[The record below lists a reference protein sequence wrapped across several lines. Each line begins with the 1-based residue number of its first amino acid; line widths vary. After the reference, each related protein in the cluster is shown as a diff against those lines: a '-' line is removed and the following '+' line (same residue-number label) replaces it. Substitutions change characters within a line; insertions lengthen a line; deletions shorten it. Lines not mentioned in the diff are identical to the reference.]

1 MLADCD
7 LLIFDCDGVLV
18 DSERLAVEAFVQV
31 MNDAGVK
38 ATTAMVERCFGMKQ
52 ADVLLI
58 VSEQTGQDIPQSV
71 AQDLWPATRT
81 AFERSLRPMPGIAD
95 FLEGIPPVRK
105 CVASSS
111 NPERIALSLK
121 LTGLDAIFGEHVFS
135 SHQVAR
141 GKPAPDLFLFA
152 AASMGV
158 DPARCSVIEDSV
170 YGIQGARAAGMT
182 AIGFVGGSH
191 IAPGHDGEL
200 TKVGASFVEESWAGM
215 LRRALG

>member
-1 MLADCD
+1 
-7 LLIFDCDGVLV
+7 
-18 DSERLAVEAFVQV
+18 
-31 MNDAGVK
+31 MNEAGVK
-38 ATTAMVERCFGMKQ
+38 ATTAMIERCFGMKQ
-52 ADVLLI
+52 ADILVT
-58 VSEQTGQDIPQSV
+58 VSEQTGQDIPLSV
-71 AQDLWPATRT
+71 AQDLWPATRS

-95 FLEGIPPVRK
+95 FLRGIPPVKK

-111 NPERIALSLK
+111 NPERIALSLS
-121 LTGLDAIFGEHVFS
+121 LSGLDGVFGEHVFS

-170 YGIQGARAAGMT
+170 FGIQGARAAGMT

-200 TKVGASFVEESWAGM
+200 TKVGASFVETSWAGM
-215 LRRALG
+215 LRRTRG